1 MLNTMDTHETPVATS
16 LPADPVGSHMGRALA
31 LAERGRGSTSPNPLV
46 GAVISAPDGRVIGEG
61 FHARCGE
68 PHAEREA
75 IRDASERGEDPKGGT
90 LHVTL
95 EPCAHQGRQ
104 PPCTDAIL
112 ESGIS
117 RVVYAS
123 EDPTEKASGRGPTI
137 LREAGV
143 EVVRADAEEID
154 AADSLNQPFLKRA
167 TTGLP
172 LVTYKAAM
180 TLDGKVAAP
189 GGDSRWISGSESRT
203 LVHEMRGVCDA
214 VAVGI
219 GTVFADDPLLTART
233 GDGSDRS
240 AAEARGTGEGAAI
253 RVVFDRNARLPLD
266 SALVAS
272 QDVAEVVV
280 VASAEADSA
289 RVAELQRVGVEVVTA
304 EGSSDGDLVTSG
316 LQELSTQMEISD
328 LLLEG
333 GPRLAGAFLDAGQID
348 RLLIFIA
355 PIVVGSGE
363 APGVIEGSGAK
374 RIAEATR
381 AVSCSH
387 LQVGDDLLLDARL
400 RRW

>member
-1 MLNTMDTHETPVATS
+1 METNETPVATS
-16 LPADPVGSHMGRALA
+16 LPVDVEGAHMRRALE

-46 GAVISAPDGRVIGEG
+46 GAVLCSRDGRVIGEG

-75 IRDASERGEDPKGGT
+75 IRDASERGEDPKDGT
-90 LHVTL
+90 LYVTL
-95 EPCAHQGRQ
+95 EPCAHHGRQ
-104 PPCTDAIL
+104 PPCTDAVL
-112 ESGIS
+112 ESKIA

-123 EDPTEKASGRGPTI
+123 EDPTGKASGRGPTI

-143 EVVRADAEEID
+143 EVVRAAADQVEV
-154 AADSLNQPFLKRA
+154 ADSLNQPFLKRA
-167 TTGLP
+167 ATGLP

-189 GGDSRWISGSESRT
+189 GGDSRWISCSESRA
-203 LVHEMRGVCDA
+203 LVHEMRRVCDA

-219 GTVFADDPLLTART
+219 GTVLADDPLLTARN

-240 AAEARGTGEGAAI
+240 GSEAREISGGSAI
-253 RVVFDRNARLPLD
+253 RVVFDRKARLPLD

-272 QDVAEVVV
+272 QDVAELAVVV
-280 VASAEADSA
+280 SEEADPA
-289 RVAELQRVGVEVVTA
+289 RVSALEQAGVKVLEA
-304 EGSSDGDLVTSG
+304 EGPGDGDLVRSG
-316 LQELSTQMEISD
+316 LRALSEQMEVSD

-333 GPRLAGAFLDAGQID
+333 GPRLAGAFLDAEQID
-348 RLLIFIA
+348 RLLIFVA

-363 APGVIEGSGAK
+363 APGVIEGTGAR

-381 AVSCSH
+381 AVSSSH
-387 LQVGDDLLLDARL
+387 LQVGDDVLLDARL
-400 RRW
+400 REW

>member
-1 MLNTMDTHETPVATS
+1 METNETPVATS
-16 LPADPVGSHMGRALA
+16 LPVDVEGAHMRRALE
-31 LAERGRGSTSPNPLV
+31 LAERGSGSTSPNPLV
-46 GAVISAPDGRVIGEG
+46 GAVLCSPDGRVIGEG

-90 LHVTL
+90 LYVTL
-95 EPCAHQGRQ
+95 EPCAHHGRQ
-104 PPCTDAIL
+104 PPCTDAVL
-112 ESGIS
+112 ESNIA

-143 EVVRADAEEID
+143 EVVRA
-154 AADSLNQPFLKRA
+154 AADQVEVADLLNQPFLKRA
-167 TTGLP
+167 ATGLP

-189 GGDSRWISGSESRT
+189 GGDSRWISCSESRA
-203 LVHEMRGVCDA
+203 LVHEMRRVCDA

-219 GTVFADDPLLTART
+219 GTVLADDPLLTARS

-240 AAEARGTGEGAAI
+240 GSEVRGISGAAL
-253 RVVFDRNARLPLD
+253 RVVFDRKARLPLD

-272 QDVAEVVV
+272 QDVAELAVIV
-280 VASAEADSA
+280 SEEADPA
-289 RVAELQRVGVEVVTA
+289 RVSALEQAGVNVLEA
-304 EGSSDGDLVTSG
+304 EGSGDGDLVESG
-316 LQELSTQMEISD
+316 LLALSEQMEVSD

-348 RLLIFIA
+348 RLLIFVA
-355 PIVVGSGE
+355 PIVVGSGD
-363 APGVIEGSGAK
+363 APGVIEGSGVK

-381 AVSCSH
+381 AVSSSH
-387 LQVGDDLLLDARL
+387 LQVGDDVLLDARL
-400 RRW
+400 REW

>member
-1 MLNTMDTHETPVATS
+1 MDTNEISVATS
-16 LPADPVGSHMGRALA
+16 IPADVEGSHMRRALE
-31 LAERGRGSTSPNPLV
+31 LAERGLGSTSPNPLV
-46 GAVISAPDGRVIGEG
+46 GAVICSPDGRVIGEG

-75 IRDASERGEDPKGGT
+75 IRDASDRGEDPKGGT
-90 LHVTL
+90 LYVTL
-95 EPCAHQGRQ
+95 EPCAHHGRQ

-143 EVVRADAEEID
+143 EVARAAAEEIEV
-154 AADSLNQPFLKRA
+154 ADSLNQPFRKRA
-167 TTGLP
+167 ATGLP
-172 LVTYKAAM
+172 LVTYKTAM

-189 GGDSRWISGSESRT
+189 GGDSRWISCSESRA
-203 LVHEMRGVCDA
+203 LVHEMRGICDG

-219 GTVFADDPLLTART
+219 GTVLADDPLLTARN

-240 AAEARGTGEGAAI
+240 VTEAPGTRDGAAI
-253 RVVFDRNARLPLD
+253 RVVFDRKARLPLD

-272 QDVAEVVV
+272 QDVAELAVVV
-280 VASAEADSA
+280 SAEADPA
-289 RVAELQRVGVEVVTA
+289 RVSGLERAGVTVLSA
-304 EGSSDGDLVTSG
+304 EGPGDGDLVRSG
-316 LQELSTQMEISD
+316 LRALSEQMEVSD

-333 GPRLAGAFLDAGQID
+333 GPRLAGAFLDAEQID
-348 RLLIFIA
+348 RLLIFVA

-400 RRW
+400 REW